1 MKGFARRFCL
11 LAVASC
17 SSHTGAQSDAGTDAS
32 TVDGAVPSDAAGD
45 VASTALVPTQNGS
58 VVTFTNGDL
67 SFVVDL
73 SVGARVTTFELGST
87 NLLTGANVDPNNW
100 GSTFWP
106 SPQSAWNAGGWPP
119 PPEIDNQ
126 LYAGVINGDS
136 LVTTS
141 SPSSTLGVSVKKT
154 FAVTSDHVSLDYE
167 ILAAQAVSWGPWE
180 VTRVPKNGFAFF
192 PSGTSV
198 VSSGL
203 AVTNAAGITWL
214 DGASITSQGKYAAD
228 GAEGWLA
235 YAGNGV
241 LFVKRFSDLPD
252 GQAGPGDGEV
262 ELYVNPSGYIELE
275 AHGAYTAIPSGGST
289 TWSVT
294 WRVAKIP
301 ASTPVQV
308 GSAELVALARS
319 MGS

>member
-1 MKGFARRFCL
+1 MKRFAL
-11 LAVASC
+11 VALVAC
-17 SSHTGAQSDAGTDAS
+17 SSHPLAQPDASPPVDAS
-32 TVDGAVPSDAAGD
+32 TDGALPEAAVDASSVLA
-45 VASTALVPTQNGS
+45 PTQNGS

-73 SVGARVTTFELGST
+73 AVGARVTTFALGST
-87 NLLTGANVDPNNW
+87 NILTSANVDPNNW

-126 LYAGVINGDS
+126 LYTGVINGGS

-141 SPSSTLGVSVKKT
+141 SPSTALGVSVKKT
-154 FAVTSDHVSLDYE
+154 FAVTTDHVSLDYE
-167 ILAAQAVSWGPWE
+167 ILNGASQAASWGPWE

-192 PSGTSV
+192 PTGTSV

-203 AVTNAAGITWL
+203 AVTNTAGITWL
-214 DGASITSQGKYAAD
+214 DGAAISSMGKYAAD

-235 YAGNGV
+235 YAGNGL
-241 LFVKRFSDLPD
+241 LFVKRFADLPD

-275 AHGAYTAIPSGGST
+275 AHGAYASIPTGTSIM
-289 TWSVT
+289 WSVT

-301 ASTPVQV
+301 ATTSVQV

-319 MGS
+319 MM

>member
-1 MKGFARRFCL
+1 M
-11 LAVASC
+11 
-17 SSHTGAQSDAGTDAS
+17 DAPGGDAS
-32 TVDGAVPSDAAGD
+32 S
-45 VASTALVPTQNGS
+45 SLVPTQNGN

-73 SVGARVTTFELGST
+73 SVGARVTTFALGST
-87 NLLTGANVDPNNW
+87 NLLTSTSVDPTNW

-126 LYAGVINGDS
+126 LYAGVIDADS

-141 SPSSTLGVSVKKT
+141 SPSSALGVSVKKT
-154 FAVTSDHVSLDYE
+154 FAVTTDHVSLDYE
-167 ILAAQAVSWGPWE
+167 ILASQAVSWGPWE

-192 PSGTSV
+192 PAGASV

-214 DGASITSQGKYAAD
+214 DGASISSAGKYAAD

-235 YAGNGV
+235 YAGNGL
-241 LFVKRFSDLPD
+241 LFVKRFADLPD

-262 ELYVNPSGYIELE
+262 ELYVNPDGYIELE
-275 AHGAYTAIPSGGST
+275 AHGAYAAIASGGT
-289 TWSVT
+289 TKWGVT
-294 WRVAKIP
+294 WWVAKIP
-301 ASTPVQV
+301 SSTPVQV